1 MRWHDLD
8 RAPAIFEIGGF
19 ALLDFGLLRRPKG
32 VAVRKIA
39 IFLEQVGDDLTRI
52 VGHVEQRRL
61 DRNRAAAEQPCLQL
75 RTARGIRI
83 VALEQ
88 RQPRSL
94 LRLVRSEEHTSALQS
109 LMRIS
114 YAVFCLKKKNKNS
127 LKH

>member
-61 DRNRAAAEQPCLQL
+61 DRNRAAADQPCLQL
-75 RTARGIRI
+75 RPARGIRI
-83 VALEQ
+83 VA
-88 RQPRSL
+88 PTPPPPPPL
-94 LRLVRSEEHTSALQS
+94 LPPVYTVQ
-109 LMRIS
+109 
-114 YAVFCLKKKNKNS
+114 
-127 LKH
+127 

>member
-1 MRWHDLD
+1 MRMSDWSSDVCSSDL
-8 RAPAIFEIGGF
+8 
-19 ALLDFGLLRRPKG
+19 
-32 VAVRKIA
+32 KIA
-39 IFLEQVGDDLTRI
+39 IFLEQVGDDLTRR

-94 LRLVRSEEHTSALQS
+94 LRLVCKGQVADRLGVDLLGAVGFADARQQIAKRQEDRKSTRLNSSHYCASRMPSSA
-109 LMRIS
+109 
-114 YAVFCLKKKNKNS
+114 
-127 LKH
+127 

>member
-61 DRNRAAAEQPCLQL
+61 DRNRAAAEQPCLHL
-75 RTARGIRI
+75 RTARGRPTERT
-83 VALEQ
+83 VGKEW
-88 RQPRSL
+88 
-94 LRLVRSEEHTSALQS
+94 LRACSTWWTPV
-109 LMRIS
+109 
-114 YAVFCLKKKNKNS
+114 Y
-127 LKH
+127 

>member
-1 MRWHDLD
+1 MLPCRKVRMRWHDLD

-61 DRNRAAAEQPCLQL
+61 DRTRPAAEQPRPEKRRVGKECGS
-75 RTARGIRI
+75 TCSSWWA
-83 VALEQ
+83 A
-88 RQPRSL
+88 
-94 LRLVRSEEHTSALQS
+94 
-109 LMRIS
+109 
-114 YAVFCLKKKNKNS
+114 
-127 LKH
+127 